1 VREGQGM
8 RNSQNRVFK
17 ADILIVDD
25 TIPNL
30 ELLSKMLTGEGY
42 KVRAVPSGA
51 MALTAAQSAPPDL
64 VLLDIAMPDL
74 DGYEVCLRLK
84 DDDRTRNIPILFIS
98 ALDDEMDKVR
108 AFEVGGV
115 DYIIKPFQAAE
126 VVARIET
133 HLNLQRLQDR
143 LSRTNVQLLAA
154 NEQLIQARDEALR
167 ANQAKSVFL
176 ANMSHELR
184 TPLNAIL
191 GYTELLQEEVESA
204 GLEQYAS
211 DLKKIHNASMYL
223 ITLVNDILDLAKIEA
238 GKTVFRVITFDV
250 KQVVMSVLTTERTAI
265 EKNNNAFTT
274 EIDPTLSKMMGD
286 ETKVQQILFN
296 LLSNA
301 AKFTSNGEV
310 SFNARQIETNG
321 KLEIEFRVADTGIG
335 MSPEQIE
342 KLFDPFVQA
351 DESITTTYGGTG
363 LGLALTKQLCQLMG
377 GSIQVSS
384 VLNVGTTFVVNLPLR
399 NH

>member
-1 VREGQGM
+1 M

-143 LSRTNVQLLAA
+143 LSRTNAQLLAA
-154 NEQLIQARDEALR
+154 NEQFIQARDEALR

-211 DLKKIHNASMYL
+211 DLKKIHNAGMYL

-265 EKNNNAFTT
+265 GKNNNAFTT

>member
-1 VREGQGM
+1 
-8 RNSQNRVFK
+8 
-17 ADILIVDD
+17 
-25 TIPNL
+25 
-30 ELLSKMLTGEGY
+30 
-42 KVRAVPSGA
+42 
-51 MALTAAQSAPPDL
+51 
-64 VLLDIAMPDL
+64 
-74 DGYEVCLRLK
+74 
-84 DDDRTRNIPILFIS
+84 
-98 ALDDEMDKVR
+98 
-108 AFEVGGV
+108 VGGV

-143 LSRTNVQLLAA
+143 LSRTNAQLLAA
-154 NEQLIQARDEALR
+154 NEQFIQARDEALR

-211 DLKKIHNASMYL
+211 DLKKIHNAGMYL

-238 GKTVFRVITFDV
+238 GKTVFRVTTLDV
-250 KQVVMSVLTTERTAI
+250 KQVVMSVLTTERMAI

>member
-1 VREGQGM
+1 M

-143 LSRTNVQLLAA
+143 LSRTNAQLLAA
-154 NEQLIQARDEALR
+154 NEQFIQARDEALR

-211 DLKKIHNASMYL
+211 DLKKIHNAGMYL

-238 GKTVFRVITFDV
+238 GKTVFRVTTFDV